1 MVASLIEVLM
11 AYGRISLTK
20 RAIDTLP
27 LPESGKTAAFYMDA
41 SKSAPNGFGLWV
53 TAGGAKNF
61 MVYRK
66 VNGRPERI
74 KIGSC
79 ADLSVEQARKLAAKV
94 NGQIAEGVNPAER
107 KRAARGEI
115 TLGEVFREY
124 LDRYAIPQGIKTV
137 GAMRDDFARYL
148 GELKDE
154 PRKKHGR
161 DKVKPAGA
169 VNWERRK
176 PSTITR
182 TEVQKWHAAIAKSSG
197 HYAANRALQLLRAF
211 LNWSLKTHLLDRKRF
226 ENAENPAQ
234 EVPLFK
240 ERQRDR
246 FIQTDELPRFFKAVA
261 EESNETIRDFV
272 LIALLTGA
280 RKNNVLE
287 MKWEHVNLERETWRI
302 PETKN
307 GEAQTIPL
315 TSEAI
320 ALLKLRE
327 EKKTNEWVFPA
338 DSKSEHLISP
348 KKGWRRIVDRA
359 GIKDLRLHDLRRTMG
374 SWQAATGASLVVIG
388 KSLGHKDVST
398 TAIYARLNI
407 DPVRDSMRTA
417 TTAMFAAGGLA
428 PQVPATGLKANDAKD
443 LADKNLSQPHE

>member
-1 MVASLIEVLM
+1 M
-11 AYGRISLTK
+11 AYGRINVTK
-20 RAIDTLP
+20 RAIEALP
-27 LPESGKTAAFYMDA
+27 LPNPEKTAAFYMDA
-41 SKSAPNGFGLWV
+41 SKSAPTGFGLWV

-74 KIGSC
+74 KIGRVE
-79 ADLSVEQARKLAAKV
+79 DLSIEQARKLAAKI

-115 TLGEVFREY
+115 TLGEVFGEY

-137 GAMRDDFARYL
+137 SNMQADFARYL
-148 GELKDE
+148 GELKAV

-161 DKVKPAGA
+161 EKIKPAGA

-176 PSTITR
+176 LSTITR
-182 TEVQKWHAAIAKSSG
+182 ADVQKWHAALAKSSG
-197 HYAANRALQLLRAF
+197 RYAANRALQLLRAII
-211 LNWSLKTHLLDRKRF
+211 NWGIKTNLLDRKRF

-234 EVPLFK
+234 GVALFK

-246 FIQTDELPRFFKAVA
+246 FIQSDELPKFFEAVA
-261 EESNETIRDFV
+261 EEQNDTIRDFV

-280 RKNNVLE
+280 RKSNVLE
-287 MKWEHVNLERETWRI
+287 MTWDQVNLERATWRV

-315 TSEAI
+315 TPEAI
-320 ALLKLRE
+320 ELLKLRE
-327 EKKTNEWVFPA
+327 AKKANDYVFPA
-338 DSKSEHLISP
+338 ASESGHLVSP
-348 KKGWRRIVDRA
+348 KKGWRRILKRA
-359 GIKDLRLHDLRRTMG
+359 GIQDLRLHDLRRTMG
-374 SWQAATGASLVVIG
+374 SWQAATGASLAVIG

-407 DPVRDSMRTA
+407 DPVRESMRTA
-417 TTAMFAAGGLA
+417 ASAMFAAGGL
-428 PQVPATGLKANDAKD
+428 TNKAEVVKIGKAQRK
-443 LADKNLSQPHE
+443 A